1 METLQEILKENATLK
16 TIGTPAEYEVYAEY
30 MSNIIKQLPNPGKLK
45 LLTNTSSAQAS
56 FYFLDDATSA
66 VNSTLYNNLLNQ
78 RIEGEGTA
86 NGVEQ
91 VGLTQDAFTNS
102 YLSVY
107 TKLRY
112 QLSPNDKA
120 TQQRVNADVAS
131 TVRALIPVWNAWYE
145 AVLPTD
151 VKKLN
156 ATNTDVALIQMTST
170 LNTVWLNPKF
180 KEIIEKDSSYPYT
193 HLNDFNTIYSKIP
206 VSVSKQMRDY
216 MIEVFNKSGAAGAI
230 TADIANAT
238 QTLAGIIDNIQRP
251 TTGDDG
257 NGGMTITGS
266 DKAIPGLVFE
276 PARPNAIVDQLR
288 TNPPSSVFR
297 VSKRVTK
304 STETTLNVQ
313 ASVSA
318 GISIPIL
325 SFFSVGVSGGAKT
338 SIFERDYSGS
348 NFTVD
353 VVVNNATVSP
363 LMSSSPML
371 YNISTRQGWMSTSP
385 VKDAIKNGYPAPT
398 GITGYVFNSN
408 PNFDFNEGADFG
420 YINSLIFSQFL
431 EINIGFDKCDS
442 NQVKKYFEE
451 HTDMGVYFLGIRLGG
466 ASQSSSYSYSFSD
479 ETATSIRVTI
489 KPEAPGYVP
498 GTDNINQSLSQ
509 LVAVGVV
516 YPFA

>member
-16 TIGTPAEYEVYAEY
+16 TLGTPAEYDVYAEY

-45 LLTNTSSAQAS
+45 LLANTSSAQAS

-66 VNSTLYNNLLNQ
+66 VNATLYNNLLNQ
-78 RIEGEGTA
+78 RIEGDGQV
-86 NGVEQ
+86 NGVDQ
-91 VGLTQDAFTNS
+91 VGLAQDAFTNS

-120 TQQRVNADVAS
+120 TQQKINADVAS
-131 TVRALIPVWNAWYE
+131 TVRALIPLWNAWYD
-145 AVLPTD
+145 AIQPTD
-151 VKKLN
+151 VQKLN
-156 ATNTDVALIQMTST
+156 ATNTDIALIQMTNT
-170 LNTVWLNPKF
+170 LNTVWINP
-180 KEIIEKDSSYPYT
+180 EYLETIQNDSSFPYT
-193 HLNDFNTIYSKIP
+193 HLNDFNVIYNKIP

-238 QTLAGIIDNIQRP
+238 QTLAGIIDNIQKP
-251 TTGDDG
+251 TTGDGG

-276 PARPNAIVDQLR
+276 PARPNALVEQLS
-288 TNPPSSVFR
+288 TFPPSSVFQFSR
-297 VSKRVTK
+297 RVTK
-304 STETTLNVQ
+304 SNETTLNVQ
-313 ASVSA
+313 ASASG

-325 SFFSVGVSGGAKT
+325 SFFSIGASGGVKT

-348 NFTVD
+348 DFKVNI
-353 VVVNNATVSP
+353 VVNNATLSP

-371 YNISTRQGWMSTSP
+371 YNISTKQGWMSTSP

-398 GITGYVFNSN
+398 GITGYVFNSE
-408 PNFDFNEGADFG
+408 PNFNFNENADFG
-420 YINSLIFSQFL
+420 FINSLVFSQFL
-431 EINIGFDKCDS
+431 EISISFEKCDS
-442 NQVKKYFEE
+442 KQVRKYFEE
-451 HTDMGVYFLGIRLGG
+451 HTDTGVYFLGIRLGG
-466 ASQSSSYSYSFSD
+466 VSQSASYSYSYSE
-479 ETATSIRVTI
+479 ETTTSIKVTI
-489 KPEAPGYVP
+489 KPVAPGYVP
-498 GTDNINQSLSQ
+498 GTDSINQSLSQ
-509 LVAVGVV
+509 LVAVGVE

>member
-1 METLQEILKENATLK
+1 METLQEILKENATVK

-30 MSNIIKQLPNPGKLK
+30 ISNIIKQLPNPGKLK

-56 FYFLDDATSA
+56 FYFLDDSTSA
-66 VNSTLYNNLLNQ
+66 VNATLYNNLLNQ

-102 YLSVY
+102 YLSVF

-112 QLSPNDKA
+112 QLSPNDRA
-120 TQQRVNADVAS
+120 TQQIVNAEVAS
-131 TVRALIPVWNAWYE
+131 TVRALIPIWNAWYE
-145 AVLPTD
+145 AIEPKD

-156 ATNTDVALIQMTST
+156 ATNTDIALIQMTNT
-170 LNTVWLNPKF
+170 LNTVWLNPEY
-180 KEIIEKDSSYPYT
+180 KEILEKDSAYPYT
-193 HLNDFNTIYSKIP
+193 HLNDFNRIYSKIP
-206 VSVSKQMRDY
+206 LSVSKQMRDY

-238 QTLAGIIDNIQRP
+238 QTLAGIIDNIQKP
-251 TTGDDG
+251 TTGDNG
-257 NGGMTITGS
+257 NGGIAITGS
-266 DKAIPGLVFE
+266 DKAVPGLVFE
-276 PARPNAIVDQLR
+276 PARSNALVNQLR
-288 TNPPSSVFR
+288 TNPPSSEFR

-325 SFFSVGVSGGAKT
+325 SFFSIGANGGAKT

-348 NFTVD
+348 NFTVE
-353 VVVNNATVSP
+353 VVVKNATVSP
-363 LMSSSPML
+363 LMSSSPLL
-371 YNISTRQGWMSTSP
+371 YNISTNQGWMSTSP

-398 GITGYVFNSN
+398 GVTGYVFNSN
-408 PNFDFNEGADFG
+408 PNFDFKEGADFG

-442 NQVKKYFEE
+442 KQVRKYFEE
-451 HTDMGVYFLGIRLGG
+451 HINTGVYFLGIRLGG

-498 GTDNINQSLSQ
+498 GTDSITQSLSQ

>member
-30 MSNIIKQLPNPGKLK
+30 ISNIIKQLPNPGKLK

-56 FYFLDDATSA
+56 FYFLNDATSA

-86 NGVEQ
+86 NGVDQ
-91 VGLTQDAFTNS
+91 VGLTQDSFTNS
-102 YLSVY
+102 YLSVF

-112 QLSPNDKA
+112 QLSQNDRA

-131 TVRALIPVWNAWYE
+131 TVRALIPVWNAWFDAIE
-145 AVLPTD
+145 PKD
-151 VKKLN
+151 VTKLN
-156 ATNTDVALIQMTST
+156 ATNTDIALIQMTNT
-170 LNTVWLNPKF
+170 LNTVWLNPDYKVT
-180 KEIIEKDSSYPYT
+180 IEKDPTYPYT
-193 HLNDFNTIYSKIP
+193 HLNDFNKIYSKIP

-238 QTLAGIIDNIQRP
+238 QTLAGIIDNIKNP
-251 TTGDDG
+251 TTGDNG
-257 NGGMTITGS
+257 NGGITITGS
-266 DKAIPGLVFE
+266 DSAVPGLVFE

-325 SFFSVGVSGGAKT
+325 SFFSVGASGSAKT

-363 LMSSSPML
+363 LMSSSPLL

-385 VKDAIKNGYPAPT
+385 VKDAIKNGDQT
-398 GITGYVFNSN
+398 NVTGYVFNSD
-408 PNFDFNEGADFG
+408 PNFDFNEGGDFG

-431 EINIGFDKCDS
+431 EISIGFDKCDS
-442 NQVKKYFEE
+442 KQVRKYFEE
-451 HTDMGVYFLGIRLGG
+451 HTDTGVYFLGIRLGG
-466 ASQSSSYSYSFSD
+466 VSQSSSYSYSFSD

-489 KPEAPGYVP
+489 KPEAPGYIP
-498 GTDNINQSLSQ
+498 GTDDINQSLSQ

>member
-1 METLQEILKENATLK
+1 METLQEILKENATVK
-16 TIGTPAEYEVYAEY
+16 TIGTPAEYDVYAEY

-78 RIEGEGTA
+78 RIEGEGTV
-86 NGVEQ
+86 NGVDQ

-131 TVRALIPVWNAWYE
+131 TVRALTPVWNAWFE
-145 AVLPTD
+145 AIEPKD

-156 ATNTDVALIQMTST
+156 PTNTDIALIQMTNT
-170 LNTVWLNPKF
+170 LNTVWLNPEY
-180 KEIIEKDSSYPYT
+180 KETLQKDSAFPYT
-193 HLNDFNTIYSKIP
+193 HLNDFNTIYSNIP
-206 VSVSKQMRDY
+206 LSVSKQMRDY

-238 QTLAGIIDNIQRP
+238 QTLAGIIDNIQKP

-257 NGGMTITGS
+257 NGGMPVTGS
-266 DKAIPGLVFE
+266 DKAIPGLKFE
-276 PARPNAIVDQLR
+276 PARPNALIEQLS
-288 TNPPSSVFR
+288 TYPASSVYR
-297 VSKRVTK
+297 ISKRVTK
-304 STETTLNVQ
+304 SSETTLNVE

-348 NFTVD
+348 DFRVEI
-353 VVVNNATVSP
+353 VVNNATLSP
-363 LMSSSPML
+363 LMSSSPLL

-385 VKDAIKNGYPAPT
+385 VKDAIKNGYPAPS
-398 GITGYVFNSN
+398 GITGYVFNSE
-408 PNFDFNEGADFG
+408 PNFNFDKGADFG
-420 YINSLIFSQFL
+420 YINSLVFSQFL
-431 EINIGFDKCDS
+431 EINISFDKCDS
-442 NQVKKYFEE
+442 KQVRKYFEE
-451 HTDMGVYFLGIRLGG
+451 HIDTGVYFLGIRLGG
-466 ASQSSSYSYSFSD
+466 ASQSSSYSYSYSE
-479 ETATSIRVTI
+479 ETATSIKVTV
-489 KPEAPGYVP
+489 KPQAPGYVP

-509 LVAVGVV
+509 LVAVGVE

>member
-66 VNSTLYNNLLNQ
+66 VNSTLYNNVLNQ
-78 RIEGEGTA
+78 RIEGEGTV
-86 NGVEQ
+86 NGIDQ
-91 VGLTQDAFTNS
+91 VGLAQDSFTNS
-102 YLSVY
+102 YLSVF

-145 AVLPTD
+145 AIEPKD

-156 ATNTDVALIQMTST
+156 ATNTDIALIQMTNT

-180 KEIIEKDSSYPYT
+180 KEIIQKDSSYPYT
-193 HLNDFNTIYSKIP
+193 HLNDFNTIYSNIP

-238 QTLAGIIDNIQRP
+238 QTLAGIIDNIQKP
-251 TTGDDG
+251 TAGDDG

-266 DKAIPGLVFE
+266 DKAVPGLVFE
-276 PARPNAIVDQLR
+276 PARPNAIVEQLS
-288 TNPPSSVFR
+288 TNPPSSVFK

-313 ASVSA
+313 ASVSG

-325 SFFSVGVSGGAKT
+325 SFFSVGVNGGAKT

-363 LMSSSPML
+363 LMSSSPLL

-408 PNFDFNEGADFG
+408 PNFDFREGADFG
-420 YINSLIFSQFL
+420 YVNSLIFSQFL

-442 NQVKKYFEE
+442 KQVRKYFEE

-466 ASQSSSYSYSFSD
+466 ASQSASYSYSFSD

-498 GTDNINQSLSQ
+498 GTDSINQSLSQ